1 MRPPLS
7 PPRIAAIG
15 FSVQSPDGSVAGLE
29 PALRAHA
36 ALGTEAIEIAASS
49 LDLVAAGRVLARPL
63 AELAA
68 LTRAYPFTYTVHGLV
83 ASNFMD
89 PETRERQ
96 LAAALA
102 MVEVCGAIGARI
114 LVQHSGFVRADRAG
128 DRAGA
133 ETRELEALATLGE
146 AAVRR
151 GVRVALEN
159 IFTVAE
165 GEFRRTPSEV
175 AGAVRALNHP
185 GIVALI
191 DVSHAYIE
199 ATHRGLDF
207 RAELRAMAPVAG
219 HLHVHDSFGR
229 REGLTPFYFP
239 AERMA
244 LGLGDLHLPLGWGD
258 IPWESVAEDLAVLP
272 GTVLM
277 MEIGARYRA
286 EHGACLDRAREIA
299 ARIG

>member
-1 MRPPLS
+1 MTV
-7 PPRIAAIG
+7 PRVSAIG
-15 FSVQSPDGSVAGLE
+15 FSVQSPDGSVAALE

-36 ALGTEAIEIAASS
+36 DLGVAAIEIAASS
-49 LDLVAAGRVLARPL
+49 LDLVAGGRLLARPL
-63 AELAA
+63 AELER
-68 LTRAYPFTYTVHGLV
+68 LTRSFPFVYTVHGLV

-89 PETRERQ
+89 PETQ
-96 LAAALA
+96 TAQVGAALA
-102 MVEVCGAIGARI
+102 MVEVCGAIGAGI
-114 LVQHSGFVRADRAG
+114 LVQHSGSVEAG
-128 DRAGA
+128 RPQDRAGA
-133 ETRELEALATLGE
+133 EAREAEALRMVGD
-146 AAVRR
+146 AAQRH

-159 IFTVAE
+159 IFTTAP
-165 GEFRRTPSEV
+165 GQFRRTPSEV
-175 AGAVRALNHP
+175 AAAVRDLDHP
-185 GIVALI
+185 AVVALI

-199 ATHRGLDF
+199 ANHRGLDV

-229 REGLTPFYFP
+229 PEGTTPFYFP
-239 AERMA
+239 AERTA

-258 IPWESVAEDLAVLP
+258 IPWDEIAPDLAVLP

-286 EHGACLDRAREIA
+286 DHADCLARARAIA

>member
-1 MRPPLS
+1 MTA
-7 PPRIAAIG
+7 PRISAVG
-15 FSVQSPDGSVAGLE
+15 FSIQSEDGSVAGLE

-36 ALGTEAIEIAASS
+36 DLGVDAIEIAASS
-49 LDLVAAGRVLARPL
+49 LDLVAGGRVLARPL
-63 AELAA
+63 AELER
-68 LTRAYPFTYTVHGLV
+68 LTRAFPFTYTVHGLV

-89 PETRERQ
+89 PATQDRQ
-96 LAAALA
+96 LRAALA

-114 LVQHSGFVRADRAG
+114 LVQHSGCVDAGQPG

-133 ETRELEALATLGE
+133 EARECDALRTVGD
-146 AAVRR
+146 AAGRH

-159 IFTVAE
+159 IFTTAP
-165 GEFRRTPSEV
+165 GQFRRTPSEV
-175 AGAVRALNHP
+175 AAAVRQLDHP
-185 GIVALI
+185 HVVALI
-191 DVSHAYIE
+191 DISHAWIE
-199 ATHRGLDF
+199 ATHRGLDV

-219 HLHVHDSFGR
+219 HLHVHDSFGQP
-229 REGLTPFYFP
+229 EGATPFYYP
-239 AERMA
+239 AERTA

-258 IPWESVAEDLAVLP
+258 IPWDAIAADLAVLP

-286 EHGACLDRAREIA
+286 EHAACLGRAREIA

>member
-128 DRAGA
+128 TGP
-133 ETRELEALATLGE
+133 GP
-146 AAVRR
+146 RR
-151 GVRVALEN
+151 GSSKPW
-159 IFTVAE
+159 
-165 GEFRRTPSEV
+165 RRSARPPS
-175 AGAVRALNHP
+175 AAASASRSRTSSPWRRASS
-185 GIVALI
+185 A
-191 DVSHAYIE
+191 
-199 ATHRGLDF
+199 
-207 RAELRAMAPVAG
+207 APRPR
-219 HLHVHDSFGR
+219 S
-229 REGLTPFYFP
+229 
-239 AERMA
+239 
-244 LGLGDLHLPLGWGD
+244 
-258 IPWESVAEDLAVLP
+258 
-272 GTVLM
+272 
-277 MEIGARYRA
+277 
-286 EHGACLDRAREIA
+286 RARSA
-299 ARIG
+299 P

>member
-1 MRPPLS
+1 MTV
-7 PPRIAAIG
+7 PRISAIG
-15 FSVQSPDGSVAGLE
+15 FSIQSPDGSVAGLE

-36 ALGTEAIEIAASS
+36 DLGVDAIEIAASS
-49 LDLVAAGRVLARPL
+49 LDLVAGGRLLPRPL
-63 AELAA
+63 AELER
-68 LTRAYPFTYTVHGLV
+68 LTRTFPFTYSVHGLV

-89 PETRERQ
+89 PETQERQ
-96 LAAALA
+96 VRAALA

-114 LVQHSGFVRADRAG
+114 LVQHSGCVAANRPQ

-133 ETRELEALATLGE
+133 EARERDALRIVGD
-146 AAVRR
+146 AAGRH

-159 IFTVAE
+159 IFTTVP
-165 GEFRRTPSEV
+165 GQFRRSPSEV
-175 AGAVRALNHP
+175 ATAVRELDHSQVA
-185 GIVALI
+185 ALI
-191 DVSHAYIE
+191 DISHAYIE

-219 HLHVHDSFGR
+219 HLHVHDSFGQP
-229 REGLTPFYFP
+229 EGSTPFFFP
-239 AERMA
+239 SERTA

-258 IPWESVAEDLAVLP
+258 IPWHDIAADLAVLP

-277 MEIGARYRA
+277 MEIGARYSA
-286 EHGACLDRAREIA
+286 EHPDCLGRAREIA